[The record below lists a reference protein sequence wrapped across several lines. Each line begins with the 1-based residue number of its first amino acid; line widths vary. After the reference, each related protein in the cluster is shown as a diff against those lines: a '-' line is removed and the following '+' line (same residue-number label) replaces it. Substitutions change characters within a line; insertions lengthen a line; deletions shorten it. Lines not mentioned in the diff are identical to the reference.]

1 MYSNKYIILIIITFL
16 LLVLPLRSQVGI
28 KGGPALSDI
37 IFEVEGQIPYL
48 GYSTNSLSHKLPYLT
63 YQFGIFKT
71 YNITDKIGFQPELLY
86 VKKGLNYS
94 TEFIY
99 DDIKYFV
106 KIHYLE
112 IPMLLK
118 YDFTKDAKNQFSFLI
133 GPYLSYAIN
142 NVRYID
148 TENQIQ
154 KDKMSNIN
162 KFDLGVAASISYDF
176 TIQQNKFVLDFRT
189 TYGLT
194 DMMNYSD
201 GYIKKYYG
209 TDERRARNVNVALT
223 FGYLLN
229 FGENDE

>member
-16 LLVLPLRSQVGI
+16 LLPFPLQSQVGI
-28 KGGPALSDI
+28 KVGPALADI

-48 GYSTNSLSHKLPYLT
+48 GYGTNSLNHKLPYLT

-71 YNITDKIGFQPELLY
+71 YQLTEKIGIQPEMLY

-118 YDFTKDAKNQFSFLI
+118 YDFTKDQRNHFAFLI
-133 GPYLSYAIN
+133 GPYFSYAFN

-148 TENQIQ
+148 ADDQIHRE
-154 KDKMSNIN
+154 KMSNI
-162 KFDLGVAASISYDF
+162 KRIDWGVAASISYNF
-176 TIQQNKFVLDFRT
+176 TIQQNKFIIDLRT
-189 TYGLT
+189 TYGLI
-194 DMMNYSD
+194 DMMEFAD
-201 GYIKKYYG
+201 GYLKKYYG
-209 TDERRARNVNVALT
+209 PDEGRARNVNIALT
-223 FGYLLN
+223 LGYLLN
-229 FGENDE
+229 HGENS